1 MNNTLTL
8 QQFAQMVA
16 ASADISMDDAQ
27 SFITSLTDHIKGLLA
42 SGEKAH
48 LPGIGTFAII
58 EADGKPSVMFAP
70 DDSFADA
77 VNEPFAMFEPIELDG
92 EAAIDIAQSEV
103 TAPQASETVTENADD
118 EPADAQS
125 ESPVAAPQSPHPT
138 PTEDEVEAVAAQKA
152 PEEPTQGPTNI
163 PEKPETTD
171 VSIEPSI
178 PSIVSPVIP
187 TAPAHPSRQYRFGWL
202 CAGIAIGAVIGYLA
216 AALIYTSRWMSE
228 DYGEGYEEAAE
239 YTDSIP
245 SVTEDIEAAATVDEY
260 ATQPAILCS
269 DTVTVKRYITH
280 MAKDY
285 YGDRNFWVYI
295 YEANKEILG
304 HPERTLPGT
313 VVQIPTP
320 ASIPANP
327 SNPDDI
333 RQAKQLA
340 SEIYARFQ

>member
-103 TAPQASETVTENADD
+103 TAPQASETDTENADD
-118 EPADAQS
+118 EPADARS
-125 ESPVAAPQSPHPT
+125 ESPIAAPQSPQPT
-138 PTEDEVEAVAAQKA
+138 PTEEEVEAVAAQKA
-152 PEEPTQGPTNI
+152 SEEPSQGPTNI